1 MKATGKFQGRRIVI
15 GCMFM
20 VVVFL
25 WGLPQTMAFEPLKG
39 DLSKYDPNNQTFPT
53 SGDTIKIAIWDVFS
67 GPDAWIAE
75 AYYAI
80 LGFVA
85 QDINSQGGDS
95 YRRQDEEDP
104 DH

>member
-1 MKATGKFQGRRIVI
+1 
-15 GCMFM
+15 M

-39 DLSKYDPNNQTFPT
+39 DLSKYDPNKQTFPT

-85 QDINSQGGDS
+85 QDINSQGGIRVDGKMKKIQIMHTPEN
-95 YRRQDEEDP
+95 RT
-104 DH
+104 